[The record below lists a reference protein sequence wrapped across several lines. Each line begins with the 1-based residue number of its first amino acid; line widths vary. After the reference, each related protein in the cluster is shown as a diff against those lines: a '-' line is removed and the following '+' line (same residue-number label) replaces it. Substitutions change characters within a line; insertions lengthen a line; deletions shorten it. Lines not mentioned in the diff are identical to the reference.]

1 MDKFQTIKFTDG
13 DLSLDVRVSVEDGTI
28 WLSANEIAKLF
39 NVSIA
44 TARRVIKSTY
54 KRIES
59 DVFLS
64 SEKKSKNDFIL
75 HLSHKTRPI
84 TLYDSNF
91 IIEIEKEIK
100 SEHFEAFKNLVA
112 RNFSSNDHNENGQIV
127 IFDNGSL
134 SLDVTVSPKEDTVWL
149 TQVQIALLFE
159 TSVSNVSM
167 HIKNILNDG
176 ELDSNSVIKNFLS
189 TAQDNKQYLVQQYNL
204 DMILAIGYRIKGK
217 RAIEFRKWV
226 SNILRDYM
234 IKGYVINESRT
245 LVTADNFLRL
255 ENEFYNL
262 KNKIE
267 NVITDNSFVKE
278 KIVFK
283 GEVFDAYELICSI
296 ISKATNNV
304 KIIDPYFDYKS
315 FIYLK
320 NVPSNIDR
328 VVYKSYYSTLS
339 LKEIHKFIRQYGNIT
354 IVENNDFH
362 DRFIIID
369 DRECYSIGASLNY
382 AGTKT
387 FGIIKIETK
396 ELVDA
401 ILVRLN

>member
-1 MDKFQTIKFTDG
+1 MDKFKTIKFTDG

-59 DVFLS
+59 DVILS

-84 TLYDSNF
+84 TLYGNNF

-100 SEHFEAFKNLVA
+100 SEHFEALKNLVA

-149 TQVQIALLFE
+149 SQVQISLLFE

-176 ELDSNSVIKNFLS
+176 ELDSDSVIKDFLS

-226 SNILRDYM
+226 SNILRDYI

-267 NVITDNSFVKE
+267 NIITDNSFAKE

-315 FIYLK
+315 LIYLK

-328 VVYKSYYSTLS
+328 VIYKSHYSTLS
-339 LKEIHKFIRQYGNIT
+339 LKEIHKFMSQYGNIT
-354 IVENNDFH
+354 VVENNDFH

-401 ILVRLN
+401 ILDSLN